1 MKIHFLLQKISS
13 LPPHQQ
19 LELIQ
24 LIAKGL
30 QSKEKTIFPYEQQGR
45 NVEIVPPVDTYRVDK
60 TDTTYD

>member
-1 MKIHFLLQKISS
+1 MTSLLQKISL

-19 LELIQ
+19 LEIIQ

-30 QSKEKTIFPYEQQGR
+30 QVKGKAVLPYEQQ
-45 NVEIVPPVDTYRVDK
+45 NEKVEIVPPVDTYRVDK